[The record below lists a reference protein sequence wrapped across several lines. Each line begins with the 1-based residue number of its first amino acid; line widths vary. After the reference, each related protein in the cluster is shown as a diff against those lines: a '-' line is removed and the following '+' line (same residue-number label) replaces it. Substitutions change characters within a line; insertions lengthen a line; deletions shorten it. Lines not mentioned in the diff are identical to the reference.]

1 MDFTYLDRF
10 LDSLLDFGFPMY
22 DCTVWAHHEQLY
34 RRQGGFIDVAKRR
47 THEPQTKYFLY
58 SCTKP
63 VTTASAL
70 ILLEQGK
77 FRLSDPLANYLPEYG
92 EMNVLQK
99 QADGSEFLRPAK
111 TKITILD
118 LFRMSAGLTYNSNSA
133 NVKAAIAA
141 SGGVAPTREIARAI
155 AKDPLVFDPGE
166 RWNYSLCHDVLA
178 ALVEVVSGRRFAD
191 FVREEIFAPLGM
203 THSAFHLAEGDT
215 EQMAAQYMFPNESTI
230 PYEIPLRNPHI
241 FGDEYDSGGA
251 GIISTAEDYILFADA
266 MANGGVGKSG
276 ARILSP
282 ATVDLWRTPAFPPEK
297 AHTFDWDYMAG
308 YEYGLGVRTLVNR
321 TVAGSIA
328 PVGEFGW
335 GGAAGALVYMSPE
348 TGVSV
353 YLAQHTRNPREG
365 YVLPALRNTVFACLG
380 R

>member
-22 DCTVWAHHEQLY
+22 DCTVYARHEQIY

-63 VTTASAL
+63 VTCAAAL
-70 ILLEQGK
+70 TLLEQGK
-77 FRLSDPLANYLPEYG
+77 YRLTDPLSEYLPEYA
-92 EMNVLQK
+92 EMTVLEK
-99 QADGSEFLRPAK
+99 DVSGNESRRPAK
-111 TKITILD
+111 TKITVRD
-118 LFRMSAGLTYNSNSA
+118 LFTMTAGLTYNCNSPSI
-133 NVKAAIAA
+133 KAAIAE
-141 SGGVAPTREIARAI
+141 SGGRAPTREIARAI
-155 AKDPLVFDPGE
+155 AKDPLSFDPGE
-166 RWNYSLCHDVLA
+166 RWLYSLCHDVLA
-178 ALVEVVSGRRFAD
+178 AFVEVISGRRFAD
-191 FVREEIFAPLGM
+191 FVRETVFAPLGM

-215 EQMAAQYMFPNESTI
+215 EQMAAQYMFPNETTI

-241 FGDEYDSGGA
+241 FGDEHDSGGA

-266 MANGGVGKSG
+266 MANGGVGKTG
-276 ARILSP
+276 ARILS
-282 ATVDLWRTPAFPPEK
+282 AETIDLWRTPALPPKK
-297 AHTFDWDYMAG
+297 AHTFDWDYLRG
-308 YEYGLGVRTLVNR
+308 YNYGLGVRTLTDR
-321 TVAGSIA
+321 SVAGSIA

-335 GGAAGALVYMSPE
+335 GGAAGALTYMSPE